1 MHSVPLRGYL
11 TNWLLVPKWAC
22 NGGSSRQ
29 GSWYL
34 RKLSYAG
41 GQFFN
46 FFGLGKRD
54 MKELQT
60 KEIKNGRL
68 AM

>member
-1 MHSVPLRGYL
+1 MHLE
-11 TNWLLVPKWAC
+11 
-22 NGGSSRQ
+22 GSKQQSAMVVADM
-29 GSWYL
+29 L
-34 RKLSYAG
+34 FDAG

>member
-1 MHSVPLRGYL
+1 MLVAVLPLNTESG
-11 TNWLLVPKWAC
+11 
-22 NGGSSRQ
+22 
-29 GSWYL
+29 
-34 RKLSYAG
+34 AG

-46 FFGLGKRD
+46 FFGLGKKD